1 MGASIGEPTETPW
14 MQTRKKTTLL
24 DVVTHIWDP
33 KWLRRWAEPYHKQK
47 GWRAFGVRQLEVFV
61 LTARS
66 VYQEEIT
73 LRAAALTYNTLLSL
87 VPLLAVGFALFKA
100 FGGLRKLEGPLRQL
114 VVENLAVGRGEEVG
128 LWLDQFIE
136 KVNAGA
142 IAGVGVLVLFYSAVA
157 LLTNIEGSFN
167 RIWGI
172 QRGRS
177 LVVRFFT
184 YWGLITLAPPLVGF
198 SVSLTAQ
205 LQSSSF
211 ATAVVSWMPWGIG
224 KLLISLLSALSTCM
238 AFVFSY
244 IIVPNTKVR
253 IRAALLGGIVA
264 GLLWNLSK
272 YAFITATAGTIK
284 YSAVYGALG
293 VLPLLMIWMYIS
305 WLIVLFGCTYTY
317 ANQSVHTE
325 GLELAAVRMSQSFRE
340 LLAARLVVAVSRSFM
355 AGEPA
360 PTADELAER
369 AGAMT
374 SLAQRVLSTLVDHNI
389 LAEAQSGGE
398 DPGYL
403 PGRSIQDLSLEHV
416 VEALRSKDGET
427 FALKHDAVYGEVA
440 RALEQ
445 AEQAARE
452 ALGQHSLRSLAEKT
466 AAAQRQGEGSAE

>member
-1 MGASIGEPTETPW
+1 MGAPEKPS
-14 MQTRKKTTLL
+14 LL
-24 DVVTHIWDP
+24 ELVTHFWDP
-33 KWLRRWAEPYHKQK
+33 HWLRRWAEPYHRQRGLK
-47 GWRAFGVRQLEVFV
+47 AFGVRQLEVFV

-100 FGGLRKLEGPLRQL
+100 FGGLQKLEGPLRQL
-114 VVENLAVGRGEEVG
+114 LLENLAVGRADEIGQ
-128 LWLDQFIE
+128 WLDQFIA
-136 KVNAGA
+136 KINAGA
-142 IAGVGVLVLFYSAVA
+142 IAGVGVLVLFYSAVT

-177 LVVRFFT
+177 LVTRFFT
-184 YWGLITLAPPLVGF
+184 YWGLITLAPPLVGL

-205 LQSSSF
+205 LQSSAF
-211 ATAVVSWMPWGIG
+211 ATAVVAWLPWGIG
-224 KLLISLLSALSTCM
+224 KLLVSFTSALATCS
-238 AFVFSY
+238 AFVLSY

-253 IRAALLGGIVA
+253 VRAALLGGIVA

-272 YAFITATAGTIK
+272 YAFITLSAGSIK

-305 WLIVLFGCTYTY
+305 WLIVLFGVTYTY

-340 LLAARLVVAVSRSFM
+340 VLAARLTVAAARAF
-355 AGEPA
+355 AEGGPP
-360 PTADELAER
+360 PTAEKLAAEV
-369 AGAMT
+369 GAMT
-374 SLAQRVLSTLVDHNI
+374 SLVERVLAVLVSHNI
-389 LAEAQSGGE
+389 LAEAVTKGE

-403 PGRSIQDLSLEHV
+403 PGRSLESLSLAHV
-416 VEALRSKDGET
+416 VRALREDGET
-427 FALKHDAVYGEVA
+427 FPLQNNERYAEVA
-440 RALEQ
+440 RLLEQ
-445 AEQAARE
+445 ADEAGQAV
-452 ALGQHSLRSLAEKT
+452 LGERLPPRK
-466 AAAQRQGEGSAE
+466 